1 MLGAVLKVVGRGA
14 RRVATDKLLNR
25 KKNVKNRRA
34 KAQEAMG
41 GGEEQGDQLMIRP
54 LSLIHI

>member
-41 GGEEQGDQLMIRP
+41 GGK
-54 LSLIHI
+54 SKAVS

>member
-1 MLGAVLKVVGRGA
+1 MAWAALGKAALGAVKGKA
-14 RRVATDKLLNR
+14 KKIAADKLLNR

-41 GGEEQGDQLMIRP
+41 GCDDQQDK
-54 LSLIHI
+54 